1 MFTIL
6 FPMFAL
12 SGVLAYLLYRE
23 LDKEEKKKEKKGE
36 EQCVLAYPG
45 VLFLYF
51 CNQH

>member
-23 LDKEEKKKEKKGE
+23 LEKEDKKKEKKGE
-36 EQCVLAYPG
+36 
-45 VLFLYF
+45 
-51 CNQH
+51 QHVYTLGRLLLL